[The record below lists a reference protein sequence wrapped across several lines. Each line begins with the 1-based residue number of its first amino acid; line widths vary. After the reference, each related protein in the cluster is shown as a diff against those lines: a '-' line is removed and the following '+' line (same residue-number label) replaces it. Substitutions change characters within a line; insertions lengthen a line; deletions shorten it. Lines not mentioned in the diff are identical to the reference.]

1 MFSIFD
7 FISIQFLFYV
17 YSISTQSMS
26 SVRADWISVNSGLNN
41 VKYFSNSNSDFK
53 KKKVINL
60 SS

>member
-1 MFSIFD
+1 
-7 FISIQFLFYV
+7 
-17 YSISTQSMS
+17 MS

>member
-26 SVRADWISVNSGLNN
+26 SVRADWISVNSGLKN

-53 KKKVINL
+53 KKKVIYL